1 VGDGVQYPEMHD
13 GGEPVGTPGVAPD
26 PYSERLVGAPPV
38 ATLAP
43 PQPNRSH
50 RVGLAV
56 AAVAVL
62 VVAAVGIIL
71 GTTSASHT
79 SSTAPSAPAVS
90 DSPDKVVL
98 TAIDSA
104 LGAKTADLQ
113 MTVEMTISGTGQ
125 VTASGQGVEDFTNHA
140 AQIEMAYHGLKGLD
154 GVAISVRYTDGGVYL
169 SIPTLG
175 TLLPGKSWISESVAG
190 SSLTPGSSNPSSL
203 LQILQ
208 SAGDQ
213 VTPLGPS
220 VVDGAPVHGYHV
232 VIPEAAIQQRL
243 RTADLPAGVAQTAQS
258 MYGPGGITTDVFVND
273 ANGLLRRVQADL
285 DLTIAGHAVTGK
297 VVEDTSN
304 YGVPVTVTAPP
315 AGQVASFQQFEQAA
329 SAVSG
334 NSSTSG

>member
-1 VGDGVQYPEMHD
+1 VGDDVQDPEMRD
-13 GGEPVGTPGVAPD
+13 GGEPVEPPGVAPD
-26 PYSERLVGAPPV
+26 PYPAPLVGAPPV
-38 ATLAP
+38 ARLAP
-43 PQPNRSH
+43 PEPNRSH
-50 RVGLAV
+50 RLGLAV

-62 VVAAVGIIL
+62 IAAAVGIIV

-79 SSTAPSAPAVS
+79 SATSTSTPAVS
-90 DSPDKVVL
+90 GSPNKVVL

-104 LGAKTADLQ
+104 LGAKSADLQ
-113 MTVEMTISGTGQ
+113 MTVEMTISGSGQ

-140 AQIEMAYHGLKGLD
+140 AQFEMTYHGLKGLD
-154 GVAISVRYTDGGVYL
+154 GVAISMRYTGGGVYV
-169 SIPTLG
+169 SIPMLG

-208 SAGDQ
+208 SEGDQ
-213 VTPLGPS
+213 VSPLGPS
-220 VVDGAPVHGYHV
+220 VVDGAPAHGYHV
-232 VIPEAAIQQRL
+232 IIPEAAIQQRL
-243 RTADLPAGVAQTAQS
+243 RTADLAAGVAQAAQS
-258 MYGPGGITTDVFVND
+258 MYGPGGITTDVFIND

-285 DLTIAGHAVTGK
+285 NLTIAGHAVTGK